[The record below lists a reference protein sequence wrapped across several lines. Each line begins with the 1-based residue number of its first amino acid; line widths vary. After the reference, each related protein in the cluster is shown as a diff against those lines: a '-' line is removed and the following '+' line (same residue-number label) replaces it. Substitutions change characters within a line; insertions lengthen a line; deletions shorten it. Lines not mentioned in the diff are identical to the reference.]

1 MVREAVAVLLLTLSD
16 AVWGLR
22 AFADDSGDRVAA
34 GIETVVWGQSA
45 DAVGDAVAAVAFGC
59 DLAADE
65 ARALGDDA
73 VAKRYLELRGQTV
86 PLEKTGARRARKGGK
101 P

>member
-1 MVREAVAVLLLTLSD
+1 VAVLLLTLSD

-22 AFADDSGDRVAA
+22 AYANERGDRVTA
-34 GIETVVWGQSA
+34 GIETVVWGRSA
-45 DAVGDAVAAVAFGC
+45 DAVGDAVAAVEFGC

-65 ARALGDDA
+65 ATALGDNA
-73 VAKRYLELRGQTV
+73 VAEKYLELRGVTTR
-86 PLEKTGARRARKGGK
+86 PEKTGARRARKERK